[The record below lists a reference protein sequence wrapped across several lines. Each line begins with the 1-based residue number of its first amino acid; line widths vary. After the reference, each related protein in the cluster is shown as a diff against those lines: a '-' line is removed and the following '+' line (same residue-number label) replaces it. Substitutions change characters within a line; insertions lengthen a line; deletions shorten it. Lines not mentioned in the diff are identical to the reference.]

1 MPRYPDIVSK
11 PINVDITLWS
21 ENHNGLPCVK
31 LVRSYLSE
39 SQLIEPLILVLKQ
52 MLKVWGFNDAYT
64 GGLSSYA
71 LFLMIVSF
79 LQEKRKPALK
89 SEVNMGETLLE
100 FIRYYA
106 QLDFSQYAI
115 CCKLP
120 GEQSEKQNLYLNTNS
135 DFNFFLQPR
144 VVIDDPLMA
153 SNNVGK
159 SAFRFQE
166 IKVSPKQLSLLTLPV
181 IL

>member
-1 MPRYPDIVSK
+1 
-11 PINVDITLWS
+11 
-21 ENHNGLPCVK
+21 
-31 LVRSYLSE
+31 
-39 SQLIEPLILVLKQ
+39 
-52 MLKVWGFNDAYT
+52 
-64 GGLSSYA
+64 
-71 LFLMIVSF
+71 
-79 LQEKRKPALK
+79 
-89 SEVNMGETLLE
+89 MGETLLE

-166 IKVSPKQLSLLTLPV
+166 IKVSRKK
-181 IL
+181 